1 MNRLSGKNA
10 DIAAHYEIVV
20 VGSGYGGGIAAS
32 RMARAGRQVC
42 VLERG
47 RELQPGEY
55 PNNPIDLIAHMQTDL
70 PLAHVGSPSAL
81 VDLRYNPDINVVL
94 GCGLGGTSLI
104 NSGASARPDPRV
116 FQAPCWPAE
125 IRAEAEFEHYYQL
138 AEAMLKP
145 VPYPEHAAPLAKLD
159 ALEKSAQTLGA
170 PCYRIPVHT
179 TFDALPG
186 GVNHVGVPQQPCVG
200 CGDCESGCNYGAKN
214 TVLMNYL
221 PDAAQHGAHIFS
233 EIAVRSIA
241 RDGNGWKLNCRRLD
255 GDAAGRAVEIRA
267 DIVILGA
274 GSLGSTEILLRSAAG
289 GLALSP
295 ALGTRFSGNGDMV
308 GFSYNCDVEINSVG
322 CGSAAPDPAHPP
334 GPCVAGAVDARAGRP
349 LDEGLM
355 MECGGVPGAIGG
367 WMPLILAGAAKLLG
381 EDTDCGLRDALKE
394 AARELQSKLGGPYVG
409 AMRNTQTY
417 ITVAHDDSGGRM
429 YLHDDRL
436 RISWPGV
443 GAQPHFARA
452 AKFMRDATAALGGTF
467 VANPTWNRLTN
478 QQLLTGHPLGG
489 CPMADDATRGAVDH
503 RGQVYAG
510 AQGTAVHD
518 GLYVMDAAIIPR
530 SLGVNPLL
538 VICALAE
545 RAAAHLAAA
554 RGWPLRYEFL

>member
-1 MNRLSGKNA
+1 MAKLSQHHAGLA
-10 DIAAHYEIVV
+10 GHYEVVV

-32 RMARAGRQVC
+32 RMARAGREVC

-55 PNNPIDLIAHMQTDL
+55 PNDPITLLAHTQTDL

-81 VDLRYNPDINVVL
+81 LDLRYNPDINVVV

-104 NSGASARPDPRV
+104 NSGASARADPRV
-116 FQAPCWPAE
+116 FQDPAWPAE
-125 IRAEAEFEHYYQL
+125 IRAEAALERYYAL

-145 VPYPEHAAPLAKLD
+145 VPYPDQAPRLAKLD
-159 ALEKSAQTLGA
+159 ALERSAQALGA
-170 PCYRIPVHT
+170 PFYRIPVHT
-179 TFDALPG
+179 TFEALPG

-221 PDAAQHGAHIFS
+221 PDAARHGARIYS
-233 EIAVRSIA
+233 EIAVRSLA
-241 RDGNGWKLNCRRLD
+241 RDGHGWKLLCRRLD
-255 GDAAGRAVEIRA
+255 AGAPDRDIEIRA
-267 DIVILGA
+267 DRVILGA
-274 GSLGSTEILLRSAAG
+274 GSLGSTEILLRSAAA

-295 ALGTRFSGNGDMV
+295 ALGTRFSGNGDLI
-308 GFSYNCDVEINSVG
+308 GFSYNCDVEVNSVG
-322 CGSAAPDPAHPP
+322 CGPFAPDPDHPP
-334 GPCVAGAVDARAGRP
+334 GPCVAGVVDARGGRA

-367 WMPLILAGAAKLLG
+367 WMPLVLSAAAKLLG
-381 EDTDCGLRDALKE
+381 EDTDRGLRDALRE
-394 AARELQSKLGGPYVG
+394 ATRALESKLGGPYVG
-409 AMRNTQTY
+409 AIRNTQTY

-429 YLHDDRL
+429 YLDADRL
-436 RISWPGV
+436 RIDWPGV
-443 GAQPHFARA
+443 GGQPHFARA
-452 AKFMRDATAALGGTF
+452 AAMMRAATAALGGTF

-489 CPMADDATRGAVDH
+489 CPMADDAARGVVDH
-503 RGQVYAG
+503 RGRVYAG
-510 AQGTAVHD
+510 SSGSAVHE

-545 RAAAHLAAA
+545 RACAHLAAA
-554 RGWPLRYEFL
+554 QGWPLGYEFS